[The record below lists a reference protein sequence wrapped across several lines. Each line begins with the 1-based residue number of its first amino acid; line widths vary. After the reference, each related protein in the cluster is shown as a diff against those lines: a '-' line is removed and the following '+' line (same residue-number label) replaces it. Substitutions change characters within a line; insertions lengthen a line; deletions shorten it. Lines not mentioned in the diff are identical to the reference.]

1 MYLVN
6 EFFIQPITKD
16 HSHLPGMS
24 YALLRNFTRGG
35 LRCVL
40 FFSHAWA
47 EGVYEFI
54 RNALV
59 AWPEELRGDDCGA
72 YICFLANPQNL
83 DISKLVGSGV
93 EASPFYRV
101 LATQPPPR
109 VIMVRATS
117 VMITGPT
124 PTHLPTRVLLPPA

>member
-1 MYLVN
+1 MLYAGEAICCDLKNGKSPSGTISFCEYLLGNPTTARFVGK
-6 EFFIQPITKD
+6 PT
-16 HSHLPGMS
+16 H
-24 YALLRNFTRGG
+24 
-35 LRCVL
+35 

-54 RNALV
+54 RNALE
-59 AWPEELRGDDCGA
+59 AWPTELRGDDCGA

-101 LATQPPPR
+101 LAAQPPPR

-117 VMITGPT
+117 EMITGRT
-124 PTHLPTRVLLPPA
+124 PTHLTT

>member
-1 MYLVN
+1 MYQVTNGLIKPLTEN
-6 EFFIQPITKD
+6 
-16 HSHLPGMS
+16 HSQLPGLS
-24 YALLRNFTRGG
+24 YAVLRNFERGG

-54 RNALV
+54 RNALM
-59 AWPEELRGDDCGA
+59 AWPDELRGDDCGA

-93 EASPFYRV
+93 KASPFYRV
-101 LATQPPPR
+101 LASQPPPR

-117 VMITGPT
+117 ATITGLK
-124 PTHLPTRVLLPPA
+124 PTHQPT